1 MEATALSDL
10 RHGVLGKSAGK
21 QAIARY
27 DSLARR
33 RDLLRYVRG
42 RRNHERETQRDRC
55 RGHWS
60 PDECVR
66 SVDAAFVS

>member
-33 RDLLRYVRG
+33 RDLLRHVRG
-42 RRNHERETQRDRC
+42 RRNHEEKRNVIDVEIEGIGRLTN
-55 RGHWS
+55 
-60 PDECVR
+60 
-66 SVDAAFVS
+66 AFVQ